1 MDAQT
6 SITFLS
12 ILAGS
17 FSLGISLLLWQY
29 RALPSAKP
37 LMGAGLAV
45 ALWAMCYTL
54 EIQSG
59 VDLERM
65 ALWYRL
71 KYVGLTVVEVCL
83 FLFTL
88 DYIGQRILRRRN
100 LLLLILP
107 SIALFFLL
115 TDNNTWRFVNEG
127 GLNYIQEQLGGLGRL
142 FTVYQYGLLAL
153 CMLLVLR
160 RDSNAS
166 QRFFAILAFGLPMV
180 SRLMYMVN
188 PGSYDL
194 TPLAYTFTMAVL
206 AFGFLRI
213 GVFDVLPDAYDT
225 VVRNN
230 PDGVLV
236 VDTFNRILT
245 MNPTLRRMLDVTDP
259 RAVGQMAFQLLAS
272 LLQWMPDIEE
282 VRTGVTEVIHKD
294 RNIELR
300 IIPLFNGT
308 RFIGRAFLFRDITDR
323 KRAEN
328 AMTES
333 EARYRTLF
341 EQAQDAI
348 IVEDHRMRII
358 DANRVTSRM
367 LGYTHE
373 ELLTLTSD
381 MIQPDTVRLETPDV
395 KSGRFE
401 MQLVRRDKSRIDM
414 EVTIAPIPDK
424 DRLLYMSILRDVTE
438 RKRDQNELKKRAD
451 ELAQLY
457 EQVSMLEQYK
467 TDMIR
472 MAAHDLRHPISVAL
486 GYAELLNDPEKPLN
500 STQEKYVSSIR
511 SSILRANSM
520 LSDILSLERIEQQA
534 LQGIQTQINFHMM
547 LGEIIAQYRDQARQK
562 NQTLFV
568 DVDPDE
574 EPYDILGDAPQL
586 TEAVSN
592 LLVNALKYT
601 PEEGKITIKL
611 THNGNQMI
619 FEVRDTGPGIP
630 KDRQEKLFRPF
641 YRAKTNETS
650 QFEGTGLG
658 LHLVKNIIERH
669 KGQVF
674 FKSVHGEGSM
684 FGFRIP
690 LVKQGM
696 PIPPQIG
703 TPGLQTQTVEV
714 SRVILPTVD

>member
-259 RAVGQMAFQLLAS
+259 RAVGQKAFQLLAS

-328 AMTES
+328 ALTES

-601 PEEGKITIKL
+601 PEEGEITIKL